1 MRNIIKNKRAALELS
16 IGTMV
21 IIILAITMLI
31 LGLAL
36 VRNIFKSSM
45 YNVDQMNNKIE
56 EELNKLFSE
65 GKKIAVY
72 GANNI
77 FEPKQDDS
85 WGVAFGVKSFESG
98 IDAATKFNY
107 VVSVTSSDE
116 EIKQNCGSEWSKT
129 KAIAWIVAGK
139 SSDFTLPAG
148 DSYKS
153 IIRFKIPENAPL
165 CIIRYT
171 ITVNKIIGSTNT
183 STPYTT
189 DFFDLDIQAK

>member
-1 MRNIIKNKRAALELS
+1 MELS

-36 VRNIFKSSM
+36 VRSIFKSSM
-45 YNVDQMNNKIE
+45 YNVEQMSNKIE

-77 FEPKQDDS
+77 FEPKQGDS

-98 IDAATKFNY
+98 VDATTKFNY
-107 VVSVTSSDE
+107 AVSVASSDE

-129 KAIAWIVAGK
+129 KAISWIVAGK
-139 SSDFTLPAG
+139 SSDFNLPAG

-153 IIRFKIPENAPL
+153 IIRFKVPENAPL

-171 ITVNKIIGSTNT
+171 IAVNKIIGTSNT
-183 STPYTT
+183 PSPYAS

>member
-1 MRNIIKNKRAALELS
+1 MRSITNKRAALELS

-45 YNVDQMNNKIE
+45 YNVDQMSNKIE

-65 GKKIAVY
+65 GKKIAIY

-77 FEPKQDDS
+77 FEPKQGDS
-85 WGVAFGVKSFESG
+85 WGVAFGVKSFETG
-98 IDAATKFNY
+98 IDAATKFSY
-107 VVSVTSSDE
+107 IVSVASSDE
-116 EIKQNCGSEWSKT
+116 EIKQNCGSEWSKA
-129 KAIAWIVAGK
+129 KAISWIVAGK
-139 SSDFTLPAG
+139 TSDFTLPVG

-165 CIIRYT
+165 CIVRYNIDVAKT
-171 ITVNKIIGSTNT
+171 IGSSN
-183 STPYTT
+183 SPTPYTS